1 MVVMFLWCVQEVAGL
16 KEQDLPSDPP
26 TAAGSS
32 STLSESHMY
41 TSCDSI
47 VIVCSGSVSQTPP
60 STHSDPPVP
69 SVDLS
74 NIPDDGTLG
83 ESVNDGIPFSSISA
97 DINTHLA
104 VLMSVLKDT
113 VCQWCELGIQLRL
126 SYFTLREIEK
136 DRREAKECMIEM
148 LAVWL
153 KGQGGECTK
162 HTLRTA
168 LLNIDCRIDD

>member
-60 STHSDPPVP
+60 STHSGPPVP

-83 ESVNDGIPFSSISA
+83 ESVDHTII
-97 DINTHLA
+97 
-104 VLMSVLKDT
+104 
-113 VCQWCELGIQLRL
+113 
-126 SYFTLREIEK
+126 TL
-136 DRREAKECMIEM
+136 
-148 LAVWL
+148 
-153 KGQGGECTK
+153 
-162 HTLRTA
+162 
-168 LLNIDCRIDD
+168 

>member
-1 MVVMFLWCVQEVAGL
+1 MAVMFLWCVQELSGL
-16 KEQDLPSDPP
+16 KEQNLPSDLP
-26 TAAGSS
+26 TTAGSS

-83 ESVNDGIPFSSISA
+83 EYEH
-97 DINTHLA
+97 INT
-104 VLMSVLKDT
+104 
-113 VCQWCELGIQLRL
+113 
-126 SYFTLREIEK
+126 IE
-136 DRREAKECMIEM
+136 AFHNFVS
-148 LAVWL
+148 L
-153 KGQGGECTK
+153 
-162 HTLRTA
+162 
-168 LLNIDCRIDD
+168 

>member
-32 STLSESHMY
+32 STLSD

-60 STHSDPPVP
+60 STHSDLPVP

-83 ESVNDGIPFSSISA
+83 ESVDHTIIS
-97 DINTHLA
+97 L
-104 VLMSVLKDT
+104 
-113 VCQWCELGIQLRL
+113 
-126 SYFTLREIEK
+126 
-136 DRREAKECMIEM
+136 
-148 LAVWL
+148 
-153 KGQGGECTK
+153 
-162 HTLRTA
+162 
-168 LLNIDCRIDD
+168 

>member
-1 MVVMFLWCVQEVAGL
+1 MKATSVLQGTERASGQAESIRWKESSGEQCGCTVACSMVVMFLWCVQELSGL

-60 STHSDPPVP
+60 STHSDLPVP
-69 SVDLS
+69 SVELS

-83 ESVNDGIPFSSISA
+83 EYEH
-97 DINTHLA
+97 INT
-104 VLMSVLKDT
+104 
-113 VCQWCELGIQLRL
+113 
-126 SYFTLREIEK
+126 IE
-136 DRREAKECMIEM
+136 AFHNFVS
-148 LAVWL
+148 L
-153 KGQGGECTK
+153 
-162 HTLRTA
+162 
-168 LLNIDCRIDD
+168 

>member
-16 KEQDLPSDPP
+16 EEQDLPSDPP
-26 TAAGSS
+26 TADGSS

-83 ESVNDGIPFSSISA
+83 EYEH
-97 DINTHLA
+97 INT
-104 VLMSVLKDT
+104 
-113 VCQWCELGIQLRL
+113 
-126 SYFTLREIEK
+126 IE
-136 DRREAKECMIEM
+136 AFHNFVS
-148 LAVWL
+148 L
-153 KGQGGECTK
+153 
-162 HTLRTA
+162 
-168 LLNIDCRIDD
+168 

>member
-1 MVVMFLWCVQEVAGL
+1 MVVMFLWCVQKVAGL

-47 VIVCSGSVSQTPP
+47 VIVYSGSVSQTLP

-83 ESVNDGIPFSSISA
+83 ESTGSYHIIIYRCCLQISL
-97 DINTHLA
+97 IFLT
-104 VLMSVLKDT
+104 
-113 VCQWCELGIQLRL
+113 
-126 SYFTLREIEK
+126 
-136 DRREAKECMIEM
+136 
-148 LAVWL
+148 
-153 KGQGGECTK
+153 
-162 HTLRTA
+162 
-168 LLNIDCRIDD
+168 

>member
-1 MVVMFLWCVQEVAGL
+1 M

-47 VIVCSGSVSQTPP
+47 VIVCSGSRSVSQTPP

-83 ESVNDGIPFSSISA
+83 ESIS
-97 DINTHLA
+97 TL
-104 VLMSVLKDT
+104 LSF
-113 VCQWCELGIQLRL
+113 QSQQLFVSL
-126 SYFTLREIEK
+126 
-136 DRREAKECMIEM
+136 
-148 LAVWL
+148 
-153 KGQGGECTK
+153 
-162 HTLRTA
+162 
-168 LLNIDCRIDD
+168 

>member
-1 MVVMFLWCVQEVAGL
+1 MVVMFLWYVQEVAGL
-16 KEQDLPSDPP
+16 KIEDLPSDPP
-26 TAAGSS
+26 CTAAGSS

-83 ESVNDGIPFSSISA
+83 ESVYHHSIMYHCCCCRYHSSS
-97 DINTHLA
+97 
-104 VLMSVLKDT
+104 
-113 VCQWCELGIQLRL
+113 
-126 SYFTLREIEK
+126 
-136 DRREAKECMIEM
+136 
-148 LAVWL
+148 
-153 KGQGGECTK
+153 
-162 HTLRTA
+162 
-168 LLNIDCRIDD
+168 